1 MAIKLVVMDMAGTTV
16 EDPQLVHEAL
26 MKAFE
31 AHQIV
36 ISFAQANQVMGYP
49 KPVAIEML
57 LEAQKV
63 ASSPAFIEQIYA
75 HFLRNMLA
83 EYRHREELC
92 EKPGATALFRTL
104 RQSGI
109 RVVLDTGFSREVV
122 DTLIARLGWQ
132 YEIDGSVASD
142 EVEQGRP
149 FPDMIWKAMQMMQV
163 QEVNQVAKVG
173 DTPSDIQ
180 QGRAAGCEYVIGITS
195 GAFSAEALEK
205 ENPTHLVNNLS
216 ELAPLLLNGT
226 KA

>member
-26 MKAFE
+26 IKAFE
-31 AHQIV
+31 AHQID
-36 ISFAQANQVMGYP
+36 ISFDQANRVMGYP

-57 LEAQKV
+57 LEEQKV
-63 ASSPAFIEQIYA
+63 ASNPAFIEQMYA

-83 EYRHREELC
+83 EYRHRKELC
-92 EKPGATALFRTL
+92 EKLGATALFRAL

-122 DTLIARLGWQ
+122 DTLIDRLGWQ
-132 YEIDGSVASD
+132 NEIDGSVASD
-142 EVEQGRP
+142 EVKQGRP

-163 QEVNQVAKVG
+163 AEVSQVAKVG

-180 QGRAAGCEYVIGITS
+180 QGRAAGCEYVIGITT
-195 GAFSAEALEK
+195 GAFTAEALEK
-205 ENPTHLVNNLS
+205 ETPTHLVHNLS
-216 ELAPLLLNGT
+216 ELGPLLLNGT